1 MTHRS
6 FLVSVLT
13 LGLALATMHGGES
26 KVVERT
32 TSTAESKGK
41 LIAEGEDSFTYAFPG
56 LAGYSVLW
64 QGSHGRDGI
73 DFVYDSEQ
81 TDLADALRNAAG
93 GQWTRK
99 ADDVLLWRGTM
110 IDGNFIP
117 YACILRMTATDDTGT
132 AQNTFVII
140 QLAGAASQ
148 VVKALPATQGLDQA
162 RTTADQLCKF
172 E

>member
-1 MTHRS
+1 MRHRS
-6 FLVSVLT
+6 LLVSA
-13 LGLALATMHGGES
+13 LALALALAPSYAEQART
-26 KVVERT
+26 VERA
-32 TSTAESKGK
+32 TSIAEAKGK
-41 LIAEGEDSFTYAFPG
+41 LVTEGEDSFTYAFPG

-64 QGSHGRDGI
+64 QGAHGRDWI

-81 TDLADALRNAAG
+81 TDLSDALRNAAG

-99 ADDVLLWRGTM
+99 ADDTLLWRGTM
-110 IDGNFIP
+110 IDGNFVP
-117 YACILRMTATDDTGT
+117 YACILRMTATDDTDT
-132 AQNTFVII
+132 AQDTLVII
-140 QLAGAASQ
+140 QLNGASSQ